1 MVAYALYATIF
12 VEGIMLSSIGPSL
25 DAFAEQSSS
34 TTEQIAILF
43 TANALGYIIGSL
55 LAGRIY
61 SRLTGNTVLAA
72 ALVGAALLTVFLPV
86 AGSLLL
92 LLLLFG
98 GIGVAIGMIDVGCN
112 TLLVWLFGSD
122 VPPYMNTLHLG
133 FGLGAVL
140 SPLIIDRFAVAAGNA
155 TEAFWLFAAIMIPI
169 AIWVYRKPSPLPP
182 TAVETAGTTPPVRRY
197 GWLAGVIA
205 VFFFMHMG
213 AQLSFAGWIFSY
225 AEQIGNTESTAR
237 ILNSLFWAGLVG
249 GRLIAVPLSRR
260 MKPAGMIRIDLAGAL
275 ASIGLMALF
284 RDSSAALW
292 IGTCGFGASVASMF
306 ASSIN
311 FAERRIAITSQTT
324 SVFLV
329 GGSIGTMSLPWIV
342 GQYFDTRGPE
352 TLLWV
357 VGGTVVAAVAVFA
370 VMVTASPV
378 DETAQ

>member
-1 MVAYALYATIF
+1 
-12 VEGIMLSSIGPSL
+12 
-25 DAFAEQSSS
+25 
-34 TTEQIAILF
+34 
-43 TANALGYIIGSL
+43 
-55 LAGRIY
+55 
-61 SRLTGNTVLAA
+61 
-72 ALVGAALLTVFLPV
+72 
-86 AGSLLL
+86 
-92 LLLLFG
+92 
-98 GIGVAIGMIDVGCN
+98 
-112 TLLVWLFGSD
+112 
-122 VPPYMNTLHLG
+122 
-133 FGLGAVL
+133 
-140 SPLIIDRFAVAAGNA
+140 
-155 TEAFWLFAAIMIPI
+155 
-169 AIWVYRKPSPLPP
+169 
-182 TAVETAGTTPPVRRY
+182 
-197 GWLAGVIA
+197 
-205 VFFFMHMG
+205 
-213 AQLSFAGWIFSY
+213 
-225 AEQIGNTESTAR
+225 
-237 ILNSLFWAGLVG
+237 
-249 GRLIAVPLSRR
+249 
-260 MKPAGMIRIDLAGAL
+260 L